1 MCVCFFFAL
10 PRFVPQALLALLAFS
25 VRIGGTSGLMTLWRL
40 VGSAAA
46 FGSSNAAGAA
56 KSYVADRKKTR
67 EEARAQ
73 AQKNAE
79 QRARSGDST
88 DARSGHAKSSSADS
102 KDDPKFWKAGAGRRT
117 RHTKK

>member
-1 MCVCFFFAL
+1 M
-10 PRFVPQALLALLAFS
+10 PQALLALLAFS
-25 VRIGGTSGLMTLWRL
+25 VRHGGTSGLMTLWRL
-40 VGSAAA
+40 VGTAAA
-46 FGSSNAAGAA
+46 IGSSNAAGAA

-73 AQKNAE
+73 AHKTAE
-79 QRARSGDST
+79 QRASSGGDTGGSE
-88 DARSGHAKSSSADS
+88 DARAKSSGAES